1 MAQLKHR
8 TPWAYLA
15 GNTPLHRCPA
25 GIKLIL
31 LLLFSAASVWGLP
44 GAAGAAALIL
54 AGAFSAGLSPR
65 ALFAGSR
72 PLVIMLLVFTAFRA
86 LSAGSGIPSVDAG
99 VFSMNAET
107 LSVNIEMLFG
117 SFTLRVDLP
126 ALQSGLFLSA
136 GILVCFAA
144 ASLFFAVTTTTEI
157 RHSLARA
164 ESFLTRPFS
173 GKKRPHNAAQK
184 QGRLSLSLALM
195 LGFLPRFFEYWENAR
210 LAALA
215 RGSKSDVRMIMAIL
229 PLVTER
235 MIEAAAET
243 AEALESRGLVV

>member
-1 MAQLKHR
+1 VAQIKHR
-8 TPWAYLA
+8 TPWAYLV

-31 LLLFSAASVWGLP
+31 LLLLSAASVLGP
-44 GAAGAAALIL
+44 FGAAGAAALIL
-54 AGAFSAGLSPR
+54 AGAFSAGLGPR
-65 ALFAGSR
+65 TLFAGSR
-72 PLVIMLLVFTAFRA
+72 PLVIMLLLFTAFR
-86 LSAGSGIPSVDAG
+86 IFSVDG
-99 VFSMNAET
+99 G
-107 LSVNIEMLFG
+107 LSVDI
-117 SFTLRVDLP
+117 P
-126 ALQSGLFLSA
+126 ALQSGLSLAA

-144 ASLFFAVTTTTEI
+144 ASLFFAVTTTTEV

-164 ESFLTRPFS
+164 ESFVTRPFL
-173 GKKRPHNAAQK
+173 GKNRPTNAGK

-195 LGFLPRFFEYWENAR
+195 LGFLPLFFEHWENAR

-215 RGSKSDVRMIMAIL
+215 RGCRGGIRMVVAIL

-243 AEALESRGLVV
+243 ADALESRGLNLD